1 MKNKKDKN
9 QLSIDYSSKEELI
22 TMIVRLF
29 DSAPNYIAKQKIM
42 EFLIANYR
50 GVNLGSLTTLREMPY
65 NELEK
70 MYVAMKFV
78 SNSK

>member
-1 MKNKKDKN
+1 MKKK
-9 QLSIDYSSKEELI
+9 IEIEYSSKEELI
-22 TMIVRLF
+22 QMIVRLW
-29 DSAPNYIAKQKIM
+29 DSAPTYVAKQRMM

-50 GVNLGSLTTLREMPY
+50 GMDLSSLKTLREMPY

-70 MYVAMKFV
+70 MYLAVKFV